1 LNFYKKILFISC
13 LHFHIYS
20 TCHVSICIIFSAKQ
34 YSKDH
39 GKENYR
45 KIKEIQR
52 TNKERQVE
60 TSRQTPM
67 KAVYKPDKFEHV
79 QSRVAQQMK
88 VFIKKLR
95 TVDDFSLLGVAL
107 ISYAFFLFDCLAL

>member
-1 LNFYKKILFISC
+1 
-13 LHFHIYS
+13 
-20 TCHVSICIIFSAKQ
+20 
-34 YSKDH
+34 
-39 GKENYR
+39 
-45 KIKEIQR
+45 
-52 TNKERQVE
+52 
-60 TSRQTPM
+60 M